1 MRQQVVAESHLAF
14 VRSLVEVEQQVVELR
29 LVVELVQVL
38 AVDLV
43 QHFLLSFVV
52 LVLLHVQEDSHY
64 ARTASRGWIASRFTW
79 TELKR

>member
-1 MRQQVVAESHLAF
+1 MKWLLRLRQQVVAESHLAF

-52 LVLLHVQEDSHY
+52 LVLLHVQEDFPLCQD
-64 ARTASRGWIASRFTW
+64 G
-79 TELKR
+79 